1 MSKFTEVMIKSSVDF
16 TRTRLDILMK
26 GREVGGNFPHPE
38 AVGGLSFSYMATVY
52 AIYIYFPRVGF
63 NTHIDG

>member
-1 MSKFTEVMIKSSVDF
+1 MIKSLVDF
-16 TRTRLDILMK
+16 TGTRLDIPLK

-52 AIYIYFPRVGF
+52 AIYIYLPAG
-63 NTHIDG
+63 